1 MLPKRSLVIH
11 CKVLFCSLFSLS
23 IFESF
28 KDIRLSSIQFEVIIA
43 FPFTILTLCIMV
55 IFFVCVC
62 ALNQPCLLKVNLSR
76 GAPSPLLL
84 ISVLVS
90 VKIFASVF

>member
-55 IFFVCVC
+55 IFFCVC
-62 ALNQPCLLKVNLSR
+62 ALNQLCLFKVNLSR

-84 ISVLVS
+84 ISVLVN